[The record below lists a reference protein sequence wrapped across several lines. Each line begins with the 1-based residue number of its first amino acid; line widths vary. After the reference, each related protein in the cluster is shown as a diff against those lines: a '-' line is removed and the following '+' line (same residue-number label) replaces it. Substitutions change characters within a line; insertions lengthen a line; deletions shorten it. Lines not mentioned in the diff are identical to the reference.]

1 MTDLEIPMYTHVTV
15 WTQARTQLLSE
26 VFYKGAV
33 DAQSLRKEFATE
45 DKDYVGVTILPVTQL
60 DDETNIVWD
69 KVVKYAD
76 NRK

>member
-33 DAQSLRKEFATE
+33 NAESLRKEFATE

-60 DDETNIVWD
+60 EDSDIVWD

>member
-33 DAQSLRKEFATE
+33 NAESLRKEFATE

-60 DDETNIVWD
+60 EDSDIVWD
-69 KVVKYAD
+69 KVVRYAD

>member
-1 MTDLEIPMYTHVTV
+1 MTDLESPMYTHVTV

-33 DAQSLRKEFATE
+33 NAESLRKEFATE

-60 DDETNIVWD
+60 EDSDIVWD
-69 KVVKYAD
+69 KVVRYAD

>member
-33 DAQSLRKEFATE
+33 NAESLRKEFATE
-45 DKDYVGVTILPVTQL
+45 DKDYVGVTTLPVTQL
-60 DDETNIVWD
+60 DDSNVVWD
-69 KVVKYAD
+69 AVVKYQD
-76 NRK
+76 KRK

>member
-1 MTDLEIPMYTHVTV
+1 VTDLEIPMYTHVTV

-33 DAQSLRKEFATE
+33 NAESLRKEFATE

-60 DDETNIVWD
+60 EDSDIVWD

>member
-33 DAQSLRKEFATE
+33 NDESLRKEFATE

-60 DDETNIVWD
+60 EDSDIVWD
-69 KVVKYAD
+69 KVVRYAD

>member
-1 MTDLEIPMYTHVTV
+1 MYTHVTV

-33 DAQSLRKEFATE
+33 NAESLRKEFATE

-60 DDETNIVWD
+60 EDSDIVWD

>member
-26 VFYKGAV
+26 VFLKGAV

-60 DDETNIVWD
+60 EDSDIVWD
-69 KVVKYAD
+69 KVVRYAD

>member
-1 MTDLEIPMYTHVTV
+1 MTDTEIPMYTHVTV

-33 DAQSLRKEFATE
+33 NAESLRKEFATE

-60 DDETNIVWD
+60 EDSDIVWD
-69 KVVKYAD
+69 KVVRYAD

>member
-60 DDETNIVWD
+60 EDSDIVWD
-69 KVVKYAD
+69 EVVRYAD

>member
-33 DAQSLRKEFATE
+33 NAESLRKEYATE
-45 DKDYVGVTILPVTQL
+45 DKDYIGVTILPVTQL
-60 DDETNIVWD
+60 DDSNVVWD
-69 KVVKYAD
+69 AVVKYQD

>member
-1 MTDLEIPMYTHVTV
+1 MYTHVTV

-33 DAQSLRKEFATE
+33 NAESLRKEFATE

-60 DDETNIVWD
+60 EDSDIVWD
-69 KVVKYAD
+69 KVVRYAD

>member
-33 DAQSLRKEFATE
+33 NAESLRKEFATE
-45 DKDYVGVTILPVTQL
+45 DKDYVGVTILPVNQL
-60 DDETNIVWD
+60 DDSNVVWD
-69 KVVKYAD
+69 AVVKYQD
-76 NRK
+76 KRK